1 MLINHKEKSLE
12 DYQEFCKKYLH
23 PKKSLEQRQ
32 VKVLSLI
39 WALIQIFFR
48 YGNKEIYFHICG
60 YKDTWD
66 CPMEAEGLSVRM
78 TPCGMKV
85 TLW

>member
-12 DYQEFCKKYLH
+12 DYQEFCKEYLSHEKYL
-23 PKKSLEQRQ
+23 EERQ
-32 VKVLSLI
+32 VKILPLI

-48 YGNKEIYFHICG
+48 HGNQRVYFHICG
-60 YKDTWD
+60 YEKTWD

-78 TPCGMKV
+78 TPCGKKV

>member
-1 MLINHKEKSLE
+1 MINHKEKSLE
-12 DYQEFCKKYLH
+12 DYQEFCKKNI
-23 PKKSLEQRQ
+23 PEKSLEQRQ
-32 VKVLSLI
+32 LNVLTLI

-48 YGNKEIYFHICG
+48 HGNQEIYYHLCG
-60 YKDTWD
+60 YKNTWD

-78 TPCGMKV
+78 TNCGKKL